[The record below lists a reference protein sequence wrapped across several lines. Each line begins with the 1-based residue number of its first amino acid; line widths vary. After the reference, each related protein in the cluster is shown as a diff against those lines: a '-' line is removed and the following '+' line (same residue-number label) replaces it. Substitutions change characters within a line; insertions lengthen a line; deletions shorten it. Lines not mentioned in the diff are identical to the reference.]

1 VNGNSGKMPLL
12 RGSVGNSGRMPLL
25 RGLR

>member
-12 RGSVGNSGRMPLL
+12 RGCVG
-25 RGLR
+25 